1 MINTL
6 VIKSFNG
13 KTVGLISLVGG
24 KMVGSTKSVQ
34 EMADSWAATYNG
46 DVDKLFTSM
55 DGWSNGYLT
64 AKGSAVPVIGYL
76 NSKAKRS

>member
-13 KTVGLISLVGG
+13 KNVGLISLVGE
-24 KMVGSTKSVQ
+24 KMIGSTKSAQ
-34 EMADSWAATYNG
+34 EMADSWVATYNG
-46 DVDKLFTSM
+46 DIGKLFTSM

-64 AKGSAVPVIGYL
+64 AKGSTVPVISYL